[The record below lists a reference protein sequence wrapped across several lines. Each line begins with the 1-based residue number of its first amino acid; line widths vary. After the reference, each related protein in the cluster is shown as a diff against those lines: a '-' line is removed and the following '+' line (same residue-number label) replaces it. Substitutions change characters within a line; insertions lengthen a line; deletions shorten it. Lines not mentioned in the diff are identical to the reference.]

1 MGVMWRGYV
10 NIVLCIMGMD
20 AVSDQNI
27 FPTQYSKTKTCVWSP
42 NGGNG

>member
-1 MGVMWRGYV
+1 
-10 NIVLCIMGMD
+10 MD

-42 NGGNG
+42 SGGNG